1 MSGNKS
7 ASRHGFSLI
16 EIVIT
21 IGILATVLISLVG
34 ILPVGIQSAEDAAN
48 KTVLSVILEDV
59 HNRLEGHL
67 MQPGEVSASPF
78 FYDRQG
84 LYLDSES
91 DEKLQR
97 DRLYRADVRLVNIV
111 DDPRLKHTSGLIA
124 AKVDVWWPI
133 DPLSGKP
140 FRQGKPQESI
150 TFYLTPLTGPEW
162 PRIDEAYQPKIE
174 F

>member
-59 HNRLEGHL
+59 HNL
-67 MQPGEVSASPF
+67 S
-78 FYDRQG
+78 
-84 LYLDSES
+84 
-91 DEKLQR
+91 
-97 DRLYRADVRLVNIV
+97 
-111 DDPRLKHTSGLIA
+111 LIH
-124 AKVDVWWPI
+124 I
-133 DPLSGKP
+133 
-140 FRQGKPQESI
+140 
-150 TFYLTPLTGPEW
+150 
-162 PRIDEAYQPKIE
+162 
-174 F
+174 